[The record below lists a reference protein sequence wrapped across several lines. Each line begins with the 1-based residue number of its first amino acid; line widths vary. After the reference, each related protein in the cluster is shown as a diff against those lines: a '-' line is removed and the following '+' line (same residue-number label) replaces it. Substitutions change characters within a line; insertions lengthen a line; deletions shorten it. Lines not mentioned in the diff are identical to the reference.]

1 MHPLK
6 FTPLAAALV
15 LTVACSTSSYNTPPA
30 SSTAPMSMT
39 MPQSANLNQAMR
51 KLWSDH
57 VFWTRMYIISAV
69 NGSPDTQAVA
79 TRLLKNQDDIGN
91 AIVPYYGAAAGQKLT
106 DLLRQHI
113 LIAVDVVA
121 AAKANDQ
128 AKLAD
133 ANRRWHDN
141 AADLATF
148 LSGANPTSWPR
159 QAVLDMLNNHL
170 ALTTKEAV
178 DRLRGDY
185 ADDVTNFD
193 AIYNQAMMMA
203 DTLSNGIVSQFPQRF

>member
-6 FTPLAAALV
+6 FAPLAAALV
-15 LTVACSTSSYNTPPA
+15 LTAACSTSSYNTPPA

-39 MPQSANLNQAMR
+39 MSQSATLNQAMR

-57 VFWTRMYIISAV
+57 VFWTRLYIISAV

-79 TRLLKNQDDIGN
+79 TRLLKNQEDIGN

-113 LIAVDVVA
+113 LIAVDLVA

-133 ANRRWHDN
+133 ADRRWHDN

-148 LSGANPTSWPR
+148 LSGANPNWPR

-178 DRLRGDY
+178 DRLHGDY
-185 ADDVTNFD
+185 GDDVTNFD
-193 AIYNQAMMMA
+193 NIYNQAMMMA